1 MTKLLEQAIEEVLK
15 LPDQDQD
22 LAADLLFAL
31 AARRSEPI
39 ELDAE
44 TRTAIEKGLAQ
55 IERGEF
61 ASDEEMAAF
70 FARHRA

>member
-1 MTKLLEQAIEEVLK
+1 MTKLLDQAIEGVRR
-15 LPDQDQD
+15 LPEQDQD
-22 LAADLLFAL
+22 LAADLLLAL

-39 ELDAE
+39 VLDAD
-44 TRTAIEKGLAQ
+44 TRAAVEEGLVQ

-61 ASDEEMAAF
+61 AADEEVAAF